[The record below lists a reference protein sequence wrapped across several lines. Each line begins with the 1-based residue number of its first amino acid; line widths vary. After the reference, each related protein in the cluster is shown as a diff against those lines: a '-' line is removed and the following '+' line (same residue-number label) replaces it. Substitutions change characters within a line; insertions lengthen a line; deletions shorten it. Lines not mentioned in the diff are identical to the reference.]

1 MGDILRPGEGQHRDI
16 PRHERRA
23 LEKAL
28 RAVGD
33 VRTVLDVGTGNG
45 RWLST
50 LNAKKPRLLV
60 GLDFSRAE
68 LLTSRA
74 AGAGSESGNAPA
86 LVCADAGALPFPA
99 QSFDLVVCL
108 GIMPYVRRSGRLRA
122 LREMR
127 RVTGRW
133 VIVQYAHREG
143 LGLAWQRLRR
153 RVGLEYHFPR
163 NHLSYEDLQSEMRRA
178 GLGVRGVAQVGG
190 RFSRSWVVLAEA
202 PSPDWMKG

>member
-1 MGDILRPGEGQHRDI
+1 MSDRQRPGEGKSRDI
-16 PRHERRA
+16 PGAERRA

-28 RAVGD
+28 AAVGEA
-33 VRTVLDVGTGNG
+33 RTLLDVGVGNG
-45 RWLST
+45 RWLPA
-50 LNAKKPRLLV
+50 LEAGKPRLVV

-68 LLTSRA
+68 LLTARA
-74 AGAGSESGNAPA
+74 ASPGASTA

-99 QSFDLVVCL
+99 QSFDVVVCL
-108 GIMPYVRRSGRLRA
+108 GLMPYVRRSGRLRA

-153 RVGLEYHFPR
+153 RVGLESHFPR
-163 NHLSYEDLQSEMRRA
+163 NHLSYDEVQAELRRA
-178 GLGVRGVAQVGG
+178 GLGIRGVARVGG
-190 RFSRSWVVLAEA
+190 RFSRSWIVLAEA
-202 PSPDWMKG
+202 PSPDWLRG